1 MNIKNLDLYKQ
12 YEKIKSEIDF
22 AIADCLN
29 STEFINGKIVN
40 IFSENLSI
48 YLDDSYII
56 PCANGTDALQ
66 IALMSLDLQEDDEI
80 ILPAFTYI
88 ATAEVIALLK
98 LKAVLVDV
106 NENDFNISIDAIRNA
121 ITPKTKCIVPVH
133 LFGQA
138 SDMQSIMLIAKE
150 HNLHVIEDTA
160 QSIATDFIYA
170 DGTKKKAGT
179 IGNIGTLS
187 FFPTKNL
194 GAFGDAGAIICKD
207 ETLFK
212 KIKMITNHG
221 QSKKYHH
228 ELIGVNS
235 RLDSIQAAILNVKL
249 KYLNEYI
256 HKRQSIAKYYDEHL
270 ANIDQLIIPPRTNYS
285 THTFHQYTLRVLNN
299 KRDELKSFLQEK
311 CIPSMIYYPMPVHKQ
326 EAYKNWNIGAGGVIV
341 SERLCKEVLSIP
353 IHTELTE
360 VEMKYIVDSIKAFF
374 QNNR

>member
-1 MNIKNLDLYKQ
+1 MQIKILDLKSQ
-12 YEKIKSEIDF
+12 SEKIKSEIDF
-22 AIADCLN
+22 AITNCLN
-29 STEFINGKIVN
+29 SAEFINSKIVN
-40 IFSENLSI
+40 IFSENLSK
-48 YLDDSYII
+48 YLDNTFII

-106 NENDFNISIDAIRNA
+106 NVNDFNISIESIRNA

-138 SDMQSIMLIAKE
+138 CDMLSIMQIANE
-150 HNLHVIEDTA
+150 HNLYVIEDTA
-160 QSIATDFIYA
+160 QSIATDVIYS
-170 DGTKKKAGT
+170 DDNKKKAGT

-194 GAFGDAGAIICKD
+194 GAFGDAGAIICND
-207 ETLFK
+207 EFLAK
-212 KIKMITNHG
+212 KIKMIANHG

-235 RLDSIQAAILNVKL
+235 RLDSLQAAILNVKL

-270 ANIDQLIIPPRTNYS
+270 SNIDQLIIPQRTNYS

-299 KRDELKSFLQEK
+299 KRDKLKSFLQDK
-311 CIPSMIYYPMPVHKQ
+311 GIPSMIYYPMPVHKQ
-326 EAYKNWNIGAGGVIV
+326 EAYKNWSIGAGGVSV

-353 IHTELTE
+353 IHTELTDE
-360 VEMKYIVDSIKAFF
+360 EMEYIVGSIKEFF
-374 QNNR
+374 

>member
-1 MNIKNLDLYKQ
+1 MNIKLLDLHKQ
-12 YEKIKSEIDF
+12 YEKIKSEIDQS
-22 AIADCLN
+22 ISDCLN
-29 STEFINGKIVN
+29 STEFINGQIVN
-40 IFSENLSI
+40 TLSDNLSKF
-48 YLDDSYII
+48 LDNTHVIT
-56 PCANGTDALQ
+56 CGNGTDALQ
-66 IALMSLDLQEDDEI
+66 IALMSLDLKEGDEI

-106 NENDFNISIDAIRNA
+106 NENDFNISIESIHKA
-121 ITPKTKCIVPVH
+121 ITSKTKCIVPVH

-138 SDMQSIMLIAKE
+138 CDMQSIMQIANE
-150 HNLHVIEDTA
+150 HNLYVIEDTA
-160 QSIATDFIYA
+160 QSIATDVIYS

-194 GAFGDAGAIICKD
+194 GAFGDAGAIICND
-207 ETLFK
+207 ETLAK
-212 KIKMITNHG
+212 KIKMIANHG

-235 RLDSIQAAILNVKL
+235 RLDSLQAAILNVKL

-256 HKRQSIAKYYDEHL
+256 QKRQSIAKYYDENL
-270 ANIDQLIIPPRTNYS
+270 SNIEQLIIPQRTNYS
-285 THTFHQYTLRVLNN
+285 THTFHQYTLRILNN
-299 KRDELKSFLQEK
+299 KRDALKSFLQEK
-311 CIPSMIYYPMPVHKQ
+311 GIPSMIYYPMPVHHQ
-326 EAYKNWNIGAGGVIV
+326 EAYKNWRIGPGGVDV

-360 VEMKYIVDSIKAFF
+360 EEMEYIVRSIKEFF
-374 QNNR
+374 

>member
-40 IFSENLSI
+40 IFSENLSK
-48 YLDDSYII
+48 YLDNSYII

-106 NENDFNISIDAIRNA
+106 NEYDFNISIDAIRNA

-150 HNLHVIEDTA
+150 HNLHVIEDSA

-207 ETLFK
+207 ETLFQ

-256 HKRQSIAKYYDEHL
+256 HKHQSIAKYYDEHL
-270 ANIDQLIIPPRTNYS
+270 ANIDQLIIPQRTNYS

-299 KRDELKSFLQEK
+299 KRDEMKSFLQEK
-311 CIPSMIYYPMPVHKQ
+311 GIPSMIYYPMPVHKQ
-326 EAYKNWNIGAGGVIV
+326 EAYKNWSIGPGGVEV

-360 VEMKYIVDSIKAFF
+360 EEMKYIVDSIKAFF

>member
-1 MNIKNLDLYKQ
+1 MQIKMLDLQGQ
-12 YEKIKSEIDF
+12 YQKIKSEIDF

-29 STEFINGKIVN
+29 SAEFINGSIVTT
-40 IFSENLSI
+40 FSNHLSQ
-48 YLDDSYII
+48 YLDNTSII

-66 IALMSLDLQEDDEI
+66 IALMSLDLQEEDEI

-106 NENDFNISIDAIRNA
+106 NESDFNISVEAIRKA
-121 ITPKTKCIVPVH
+121 ISPKTKCIVPVH

-138 SDMQSIMLIAKE
+138 CDMQSIMQIAKE
-150 HNLHVIEDTA
+150 HNLYVIEDTA
-160 QSIATDFIYA
+160 QSIATECIYSDA
-170 DGTKKKAGT
+170 TKKKAGT

-194 GAFGDAGAIICKD
+194 GAFGDAGAIICSD
-207 ETLFK
+207 ENLAN
-212 KIKMITNHG
+212 KIKMIANHG
-221 QSKKYHH
+221 QLKKYHH

-235 RLDSIQAAILNVKL
+235 RLDSLQAAILNVKL

-256 HKRQSIAKYYDEHL
+256 QKRQNIAKYYDEKLSNMEH
-270 ANIDQLIIPPRTNYS
+270 LIIPQRTNYS
-285 THTFHQYTLRVLNN
+285 THTYHQYTLQILNN
-299 KRDELKSFLQEK
+299 KRDALKNFLQEK
-311 CIPSMIYYPMPVHKQ
+311 GIQSMIYYPMPVHHQ
-326 EAYKNWNIGAGGVIV
+326 EAYKNWSIGTGGVEV

-360 VEMKYIVDSIKAFF
+360 EEMEYIVRSIKEFF
-374 QNNR
+374 

>member
-1 MNIKNLDLYKQ
+1 MQIKMLDLHGQ
-12 YEKIKSEIDF
+12 YEKIKSEIDS

-29 STEFINGKIVN
+29 SAEFINGTIVN
-40 IFSENLSI
+40 TFSENLSQHI
-48 YLDDSYII
+48 DNTYII

-66 IALMSLDLQEDDEI
+66 IALMSLDLQEHDEI

-106 NENDFNISIDAIRNA
+106 NENDFNISVDAIRNA

-138 SDMQSIMLIAKE
+138 CDMQSIMQIAKE
-150 HNLHVIEDTA
+150 FNLFVIEDTA

-179 IGNIGTLS
+179 IGTIGTLS

-194 GAFGDAGAIICKD
+194 GAFGDAGAIICRED
-207 ETLFK
+207 NLAK
-212 KIKMITNHG
+212 KIKMIANHG
-221 QSKKYHH
+221 QSKKYLH

-235 RLDSIQAAILNVKL
+235 RLDSLQAAILNVKL

-256 HKRQSIAKYYDEHL
+256 LKRQSIAKYYDDNLADIEHL
-270 ANIDQLIIPPRTNYS
+270 FIPQRTNNS
-285 THTFHQYTLRVLNN
+285 THTYHQYTLRILDN
-299 KRDELKSFLQEK
+299 KRDALKNFLQEK
-311 CIPSMIYYPMPVHKQ
+311 GIPSMIYYPMPVHHQ
-326 EAYKNWNIGAGGVIV
+326 DAYKNWNIGRGGVAV

-353 IHTELTE
+353 IHTELKE
-360 VEMKYIVDSIKAFF
+360 DELEYIVRSIKEFF
-374 QNNR
+374 